1 MYNNEMR
8 YEYIS
13 VEASPRPSI
22 WKIWSQQIVYNNTV
36 NSLLTHTFRW
46 TAQAMGYKGV
56 WVMRA
61 GPKIS
66 LEKSWKNREKS
77 GKNNPY

>member
-1 MYNNEMR
+1 MR
-8 YEYIS
+8 FQVQGCHAVGTLWDNDKCFCY
-13 VEASPRPSI
+13 
-22 WKIWSQQIVYNNTV
+22 TV

-66 LEKSWKNREKS
+66 LEKTWKNQEKS
-77 GKNNPY
+77 GKNNP